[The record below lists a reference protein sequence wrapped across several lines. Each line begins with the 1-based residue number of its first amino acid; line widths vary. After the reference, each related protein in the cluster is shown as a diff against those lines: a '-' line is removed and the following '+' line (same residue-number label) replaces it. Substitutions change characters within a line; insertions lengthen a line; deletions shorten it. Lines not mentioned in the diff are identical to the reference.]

1 MTDTQ
6 KQWAQE
12 RNDLVRTM
20 KELGYPEELGI
31 EIAKTLGS
39 PKAISRMTSYLR
51 CVKSPS
57 LEMIADEMFAIKSEV
72 DTWRERKASQE
83 ANRKY
88 NEILN
93 YGLDDEQD

>member
-12 RNDLVRTM
+12 RNDLVRAV